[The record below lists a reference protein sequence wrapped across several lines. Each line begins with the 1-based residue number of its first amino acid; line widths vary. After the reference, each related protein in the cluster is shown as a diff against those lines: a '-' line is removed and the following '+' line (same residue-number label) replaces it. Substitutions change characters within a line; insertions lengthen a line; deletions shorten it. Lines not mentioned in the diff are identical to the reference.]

1 MVGSPVFGYLGGGQ
15 VKGPAMGSAPYQV
28 TLEDRM
34 RWAQIADVMAQAN
47 HYAVEPVAATR
58 PSSAIFQGYPHLAS
72 MSGMSTLGGM
82 SMGGMTM
89 HTNGTL
95 PPVPLPRLVGEKLF
109 SLENVLILFR
119 NYRLGLNRPSGMRT
133 LENSSSS
140 EEEDRTDLLGRNFQ
154 VPRPKSR
161 SNASVTSGI
170 YYDVD
175 YLPSGGDQ
183 HVYGTANAPGSQIP
197 MSTYTPG
204 RAPSTTYYK

>member
-1 MVGSPVFGYLGGGQ
+1 
-15 VKGPAMGSAPYQV
+15 MGLS
-28 TLEDRM
+28 
-34 RWAQIADVMAQAN
+34 
-47 HYAVEPVAATR
+47 R
-58 PSSAIFQGYPHLAS
+58 P
-72 MSGMSTLGGM
+72 
-82 SMGGMTM
+82 
-89 HTNGTL
+89 N
-95 PPVPLPRLVGEKLF
+95 
-109 SLENVLILFR
+109 
-119 NYRLGLNRPSGMRT
+119 GMRT

-175 YLPSGGDQ
+175 YLPSGEQ
-183 HVYGTANAPGSQIP
+183 HLYGTANGSQIP

>member
-1 MVGSPVFGYLGGGQ
+1 MFGYLGGGQ
-15 VKGPAMGSAPYQV
+15 VKTPAMGTAPYQV

-34 RWAQIADVMAQAN
+34 RWAQIADVMAQSN
-47 HYAVEPVAATR
+47 HYGVEPVAATR
-58 PSSAIFQGYPHLAS
+58 PSSAVFQGYPHLHTI
-72 MSGMSTLGGM
+72 SGMSTLGAM
-82 SMGGMTM
+82 SMGHGMT
-89 HTNGTL
+89 TL
-95 PPVPLPRLVGEKLF
+95 PPVPLPRLVEIHLNPYDLRLDLTF
-109 SLENVLILFR
+109 IR
-119 NYRLGLNRPSGMRT
+119 NYRLGISRPNGMRA

-175 YLPSGGDQ
+175 YLPSGEQ
-183 HVYGTANAPGSQIP
+183 HLYGTANAPGSQIQ

>member
-1 MVGSPVFGYLGGGQ
+1 MNLN
-15 VKGPAMGSAPYQV
+15 
-28 TLEDRM
+28 L
-34 RWAQIADVMAQAN
+34 
-47 HYAVEPVAATR
+47 
-58 PSSAIFQGYPHLAS
+58 L
-72 MSGMSTLGGM
+72 
-82 SMGGMTM
+82 
-89 HTNGTL
+89 
-95 PPVPLPRLVGEKLF
+95 
-109 SLENVLILFR
+109 LIDLTFIR
-119 NYRLGLNRPSGMRT
+119 NYRLGISRPNGMRA

-175 YLPSGGDQ
+175 YLPSGEQ
-183 HVYGTANAPGSQIP
+183 HLYGTANAPGSQIQ